1 METAEYQ
8 VELRLNGAYIGDVKR
23 LAQNLQWTKRRTS
36 KGVDEIDF
44 TINDVLFAEWC
55 QKRNTTIQEMLRPLA
70 LDCRIV
76 RNGVAVIGGFL
87 ATMPGY
93 SPNGTSANLALRF
106 DGYLNLLAGVYIH
119 PEATQTMPMQLMI
132 DKYIKMAD
140 TRAGAAG
147 KAFNFTEGLLDSM
160 ATVTQTFDGYKTVKE
175 FIEDRCDNVNGAGA
189 FDVYFHPDRTYDVI
203 KDSNF
208 GRILSYAIQYPSQRN
223 AISAMSISASEVSGF
238 ASHVIGLGNGETSAV
253 AESSTAIT
261 SEATN
266 AEAVATYGYAE
277 TLMQDSSVTR
287 QETLDNNTATQL
299 AISSNILWEP
309 QVSLTGR
316 QVSPSP
322 VGDDSIWIG
331 DTVSINNQEDMTG
344 QTSGVFRVQEVAVS
358 VSASGAETITP
369 ELERTSE

>member
-1 METAEYQ
+1 METAKYQ
-8 VELRLNGAYIGDVKR
+8 VELRLNGVYIGDVR
-23 LAQNLQWTKRRTS
+23 PLAQNLQWTKRRTA

-119 PEATQTMPMQLMI
+119 PTATQTMPMQQMI

-140 TRAGAAG
+140 ERARVAG

-175 FIEDRCDNVNGAGA
+175 FIEDRCDNVSGAGP
-189 FDVYFHPDRTYDVI
+189 FDVYFHPDRTYDII
-203 KDSNF
+203 KDASF
-208 GRILSYAIQYPSQRN
+208 GRILPYVIQCPSQLN
-223 AISAMSISASEVSGF
+223 GVSAMSISASEVDGF
-238 ASHVIGLGNGETSAV
+238 ASHVIGIGNGNTSDN
-253 AESSTAIT
+253 SDDDTAII
-261 SEATN
+261 SEITN
-266 AEAVATYGYAE
+266 TEAVQTYGYVE
-277 TLMQDSSVTR
+277 TMMQDSSITR

-299 AISSNILWEP
+299 AICSNVLWEP
-309 QVSLTGR
+309 KITLSGREVDPTPTGDR
-316 QVSPSP
+316 
-322 VGDDSIWIG
+322 SIWIG
-331 DTVSINNQEDMTG
+331 DTVALNNQEDVTG
-344 QTSGVFRVQEVAVS
+344 QTSGQFRVVEIAVS
-358 VSASGAETITP
+358 VSASGAENITP
-369 ELERTSE
+369 ELERIS